1 MATYSIGREKLL
13 TCTVVE
19 RKATLPC
26 MYHACVCVCLRACV
40 SGCTGVGS
48 GLHVGVWLGVV
59 CKGGCVD
66 NEMESSFCT
75 MVMVRVSVHPAGL
88 GPREAG
94 KAWYSRDFITEI

>member
-1 MATYSIGREKLL
+1 M
-13 TCTVVE
+13 
-19 RKATLPC
+19 
-26 MYHACVCVCLRACV
+26 

-94 KAWYSRDFITEI
+94 KAWYSSYYITWTQFSNHIG